1 MTFNAIIL
9 GTDHNS
15 YSVARSFNEAF
26 DKKPIVAGSAV
37 LVPFYKSKIADIY
50 TEKNFS
56 SDDGVFVQT
65 LNKIA
70 KSRPEEDFIFFAPTE
85 SYVDLLVRNAKDF
98 DFSYHIPYPDPEE
111 AAKLLM
117 KSEFYK
123 ILEKIG
129 IAYPRTFLADRENFK
144 DLNLDGELFLK
155 ADEYDDFIGS
165 DIKIKQKGYHVK
177 DRAEAIRIL
186 ENIYDSDYQ
195 GHVIVQEFIYGGQG
209 TEYSLNGYRSKDGKV
224 SMVLARNLLSDMR
237 PMWVGN
243 HLVQVDHEDSEMYA
257 IADKIVDSLDYQG
270 LFNFDFKKDAKSGK
284 VYTLEM
290 NIRQGRTFYYSTLAG
305 VNLIKIAT
313 EDMILGKS
321 VSERTKRPFML
332 TAINKNVARDHVD
345 PSLLDEFDDKKR
357 NENSAI
363 HIINSVDDG
372 IMRNLRVKDALKR
385 QEKDLYD

>member
-15 YSVARSFNEAF
+15 YSVARSFYEAF

-37 LVPFYKSKIADIY
+37 LVPFYKTRIADVF

-56 SDDGVFVQT
+56 ADDKIFIDT

-70 KSRPEEDFIFFAPTE
+70 KARPEEDFIFFAPTE
-85 SYVDLLVRNAKDF
+85 HYVDLLVRNAKDF
-98 DFSYHIPYPDPEE
+98 DFSYHIPYPNPDM
-111 AAKLLM
+111 ASKLLK

-123 ILEKIG
+123 ILEEIG
-129 IAYPRTFLADRENFK
+129 VSYPKSYVADRENYK
-144 DLNLDGELFLK
+144 NLNLDGELFLK
-155 ADEYDDFIGS
+155 ADEYDDFIAS
-165 DIKIKQKGYHVK
+165 DIKIKQKGYHAK
-177 DRAEAIRIL
+177 DRDEAIKIL
-186 ENIYDSDYQ
+186 DNIYDSDYQ
-195 GHVIVQEFIYGGQG
+195 GHVIVQVFIHGGQG

-243 HLVQVDHEDSEMYA
+243 HLVQVDHEDREMYA
-257 IADKIVDSLDYQG
+257 IAEKITNSLSYEG
-270 LFNFDFKKDAKSGK
+270 LFNFDFKKDSKSGK

-321 VSERTKRPFML
+321 VSERTKRAFML
-332 TAINKNVARDHVD
+332 TAINKDVARNHVD
-345 PSLLDEFDDKKR
+345 PSLLGEFDDKKR

-363 HIINSVDDG
+363 HIINSDDDG
-372 IMRNLRVKDALKR
+372 IMRNLRVKDALRR
-385 QEKDLYD
+385 QEKELYD

>member
-98 DFSYHIPYPDPEE
+98 DFSFHIPYPEKDMAE
-111 AAKLLM
+111 KLLM

-123 ILEKIG
+123 ILEEIG
-129 IAYPRTFLADRENFK
+129 LSYPRTFLADRENFK

-177 DRAEAIRIL
+177 DKAEAIRIL

-243 HLVQVDHEDSEMYA
+243 HLVQVDHDDSQMYA
-257 IADKIVDSLDYQG
+257 IAEKIVANLDYQG

-345 PSLLDEFDDKKR
+345 PSLLEEFDDKKR

>member
-15 YSVARSFNEAF
+15 YSVARSFYEAF

-37 LVPFYKSKIADIY
+37 LVPFYKTKIADVY

-56 SDDGVFVQT
+56 ADDKIFIDT

-70 KSRPEEDFIFFAPTE
+70 KARPEEDFIFFAPTE
-85 SYVDLLVRNAKDF
+85 HYVDLLVRNAKDF
-98 DFSYHIPYPDPEE
+98 DFSYHIPYPNPDM
-111 AAKLLM
+111 ASKLLK

-123 ILEKIG
+123 ILEEIG
-129 IAYPRTFLADRENFK
+129 VSYPKSYVADRENYK
-144 DLNLDGELFLK
+144 NLNLDGELFLK
-155 ADEYDDFIGS
+155 ADEYDDFIAS
-165 DIKIKQKGYHVK
+165 DIKIKQKGYHAK
-177 DRAEAIRIL
+177 DRAEAIKIL
-186 ENIYDSDYQ
+186 DNIYDSDYQ
-195 GHVIVQEFIYGGQG
+195 GHVIVQVFIHGGQG

-243 HLVQVDHEDSEMYA
+243 HLVQVDHDDSQMYA
-257 IADKIVDSLDYQG
+257 IAEKITNSLSYEG
-270 LFNFDFKKDAKSGK
+270 LFNFDFKKDSKSGK

-313 EDMILGKS
+313 EDMVLGKS
-321 VSERTKRPFML
+321 VSERTKRAFML
-332 TAINKNVARDHVD
+332 TAINKDVARNHVA
-345 PSLLDEFDDKKR
+345 PSLLGEFDDKKR

-363 HIINSVDDG
+363 HIINSDDDG
-372 IMRNLRVKDALKR
+372 IMRNLRVKDVLRR
-385 QEKDLYD
+385 QEKELYD

>member
-98 DFSYHIPYPDPEE
+98 DFSFHIPYPEKDMAE
-111 AAKLLM
+111 KLLM

-123 ILEKIG
+123 ILEEIG
-129 IAYPRTFLADRENFK
+129 LSYPRTFLADRENFK

-177 DRAEAIRIL
+177 DKAEAIRIL

-243 HLVQVDHEDSEMYA
+243 HLVQVDHDDKEMYA
-257 IADKIVDSLDYQG
+257 IAEKIVASLDYQG

-345 PSLLDEFDDKKR
+345 PSLLEEFDDKKR

>member
-70 KSRPEEDFIFFAPTE
+70 KARPEEDFIFFAPTE
-85 SYVDLLVRNAKDF
+85 HYVDLLVRNAKDF

-385 QEKDLYD
+385 QEKDLYN

>member
-15 YSVARSFNEAF
+15 YSVARSFYEAF

-50 TEKNFS
+50 PAKDFS
-56 SDDGVFVQT
+56 TSDEVFVKT
-65 LNKIA
+65 LNDLA
-70 KSRPEEDFIFFAPTE
+70 KERSEEDFIFFAPTE
-85 SYVDLLVRNAKDF
+85 HYVDLLVRNAKDF
-98 DFSYHIPYPDPEE
+98 DFSYHIPYPDPEW
-111 AAKLLM
+111 AAKLLK

-123 ILEKIG
+123 ILEEIG
-129 IAYPRTFLADRENFK
+129 VSYPKSYIADRENYK
-144 DLNLDGELFLK
+144 NLNLDGELFLK
-155 ADEYDDFIGS
+155 ADEYDDFIAS

-177 DRAEAIRIL
+177 DRAEAKKIL
-186 ENIYDSDYQ
+186 ENIYDSEYN
-195 GHVIVQEFIYGGQG
+195 GHVICQEYIHGGQG
-209 TEYSLNGYRSKDGKV
+209 SEYSLNGYRSKDGKI

-243 HLVQVDHEDSEMYA
+243 HLVQVDHEDSEMYE
-257 IADKIVDSLDYQG
+257 IAEKIVNHLSYVG
-270 LFNFDFKKDAKSGK
+270 LFNFDFKKDDKSGK

-313 EDMILGKS
+313 EDLILGKS

-332 TAINKNVARDHVD
+332 TAINRNIARDHVD

-357 NENSAI
+357 NENSDI
-363 HIINSVDDG
+363 HIINSADDG
-372 IMRNLRVKDALKR
+372 IMRNIRVKDALRR
-385 QEKDLYD
+385 QEKELYD

>member
-70 KSRPEEDFIFFAPTE
+70 KARPEEDFIFFAPTE
-85 SYVDLLVRNAKDF
+85 HYVDLLVRNAKDF
-98 DFSYHIPYPDPEE
+98 DFKYHIPYPDSEE

-129 IAYPRTFLADRENFK
+129 IAYPRTFLADRENYK
-144 DLNLDGELFLK
+144 DLDLDGELFLK

-177 DRAEAIRIL
+177 DKAEAIKIL

-243 HLVQVDHEDSEMYA
+243 HLVQVDHDDRGMYA
-257 IADKIVDSLDYQG
+257 IAEKIVASLDYQG

>member
-15 YSVARSFNEAF
+15 YSVARSFYEAF

-37 LVPFYKSKIADIY
+37 LVPFYKTKIADVY

-56 SDDGVFVQT
+56 ADDKIFIDT

-70 KSRPEEDFIFFAPTE
+70 KARPEEDFIFFAPTE
-85 SYVDLLVRNAKDF
+85 HYVDLLVRNAKDF
-98 DFSYHIPYPDPEE
+98 DFSYHIPYPNPDM
-111 AAKLLM
+111 ASKLLK

-123 ILEKIG
+123 ILEEIG
-129 IAYPRTFLADRENFK
+129 VSYPKSYVADRENYK
-144 DLNLDGELFLK
+144 NLNLDGELFLK
-155 ADEYDDFIGS
+155 ADEYDDFIAS
-165 DIKIKQKGYHVK
+165 DIKIKQKGYHAK
-177 DRAEAIRIL
+177 DRAEAIKIL
-186 ENIYDSDYQ
+186 DNIYDSDYQ
-195 GHVIVQEFIYGGQG
+195 GHVIVQVFIHGGQG

-243 HLVQVDHEDSEMYA
+243 HLVQVDHDDSQMYA
-257 IADKIVDSLDYQG
+257 IAEKITNSLSYEG
-270 LFNFDFKKDAKSGK
+270 LFNFDFKKDSKSGK

-313 EDMILGKS
+313 EDMVLGKS
-321 VSERTKRPFML
+321 VSERTKRAFML
-332 TAINKNVARDHVD
+332 TAINKDVARNHVD
-345 PSLLDEFDDKKR
+345 PSLLGEFDDKKR

-363 HIINSVDDG
+363 HIINSDDDG
-372 IMRNLRVKDALKR
+372 IMRNLRVKDALRR
-385 QEKDLYD
+385 QEKELYD

>member
-65 LNKIA
+65 LNKISKA
-70 KSRPEEDFIFFAPTE
+70 RPEEDFIFFAPTE
-85 SYVDLLVRNAKDF
+85 HYVDLLVRNAKDF

-195 GHVIVQEFIYGGQG
+195 GHIIVQEFIYGGQG

-257 IADKIVDSLDYQG
+257 IAEKIVDSLDYQG

-313 EDMILGKS
+313 EDMILGKA

>member
-15 YSVARSFNEAF
+15 YSVARSFYEAF
-26 DKKPIVAGSAV
+26 GKKPIVAGSAV
-37 LVPFYKSKIADIY
+37 LVPFYKTKIADVY

-56 SDDGVFVQT
+56 ADDKIFVDT

-70 KSRPEEDFIFFAPTE
+70 KVRPEEDFIFFAPTE
-85 SYVDLLVRNAKDF
+85 HYVDLLVRNAKDF
-98 DFSYHIPYPDPEE
+98 DFSYHIPYPDLDM
-111 AAKLLM
+111 ASKLLK

-123 ILEKIG
+123 ILEEIG
-129 IAYPRTFLADRENFK
+129 VSYPKSYVADRENYK
-144 DLNLDGELFLK
+144 NLNLDGELFLK
-155 ADEYDDFIGS
+155 ADEYDDFIAS

-177 DRAEAIRIL
+177 DRDEAIKIL
-186 ENIYDSDYQ
+186 DNIYDSDYQ
-195 GHVIVQEFIYGGQG
+195 GHVIVQEFIHGGQG

-243 HLVQVDHEDSEMYA
+243 HLVQVDHDDSQMYA
-257 IADKIVDSLDYQG
+257 IAEKITNSLSYEG
-270 LFNFDFKKDAKSGK
+270 LFNFDFKKDSKSGK

-313 EDMILGKS
+313 EDMVLGKS
-321 VSERTKRPFML
+321 VSERTKRAFML
-332 TAINKNVARDHVD
+332 TAINKDVARNHVD
-345 PSLLDEFDDKKR
+345 PSLLGEFDDKKR

-363 HIINSVDDG
+363 HIINSDDDG
-372 IMRNLRVKDALKR
+372 IMRNLRVKDALRR
-385 QEKDLYD
+385 QEKELYD

>member
-70 KSRPEEDFIFFAPTE
+70 KARPEEDFIFFAPTE

-98 DFSYHIPYPDPEE
+98 DFSFHIPYPEKDMAE
-111 AAKLLM
+111 KLLM

-123 ILEKIG
+123 ILEEIG
-129 IAYPRTFLADRENFK
+129 LSYPRTFLADRENFK

-177 DRAEAIRIL
+177 DKAEAIRIL

-243 HLVQVDHEDSEMYA
+243 HLVQVDHDDSQMYA
-257 IADKIVDSLDYQG
+257 IAEKIVANLDYQG

-345 PSLLDEFDDKKR
+345 PSLLEEFDDKKR

>member
-15 YSVARSFNEAF
+15 YSVARSFYEAF
-26 DKKPIVAGSAV
+26 GKKPIVAGSAV
-37 LVPFYKSKIADIY
+37 LVPFYKSKIAEIY

-56 SDDGVFVQT
+56 SDDEVFVKT
-65 LNKIA
+65 LNALVEK
-70 KSRPEEDFIFFAPTE
+70 RPEDDFIFFAPTE
-85 SYVDLLVRNAKDF
+85 HYVDLLVRNAKDF
-98 DFSYHIPYPDPEE
+98 DFSYHIPYPEPEWAE
-111 AAKLLM
+111 KLLK
-117 KSEFYK
+117 KSGFYK
-123 ILEKIG
+123 ILEDIG
-129 IAYPRTFLADRENFK
+129 VPYPKTFIADRENYK
-144 DLNLDGELFLK
+144 NLDLDGEIFLK
-155 ADEYDDFIGS
+155 ADEYDDFIAS

-177 DRAEAIRIL
+177 DKAEAIEIL
-186 ENIYDSDYQ
+186 ENIYDSNYQ
-195 GHVIVQEFIYGGQG
+195 GHVIAQDFIYGGQG

-243 HLVQVDHEDSEMYA
+243 HLVQVDHEDREMYE
-257 IADKIVDSLDYQG
+257 IAEKIVNHLSYEG
-270 LFNFDFKKDAKSGK
+270 LFNLDFKKDSQSGR

-313 EDMILGKS
+313 EDMILGQS
-321 VSERTKRPFML
+321 VTERTKKPFML

-345 PSLLDEFDDKKR
+345 PSLLDEFDDEKR

-363 HIINSVDDG
+363 HIINKKDDG
-372 IMRNLRVKDALKR
+372 IMRTMRVKDALRR
-385 QEKDLYD
+385 QEKELYD

>member
-15 YSVARSFNEAF
+15 YSVARSFYEAF
-26 DKKPIVAGSAV
+26 GKKPIVAGSAV
-37 LVPFYKSKIADIY
+37 LVPFYKTKIADVY

-56 SDDGVFVQT
+56 ADDKIFVDT

-70 KSRPEEDFIFFAPTE
+70 KARPEEDFIFFAPTE
-85 SYVDLLVRNAKDF
+85 HYVDLLVRNAKGF
-98 DFSYHIPYPDPEE
+98 DFSYHIPYPDLDM
-111 AAKLLM
+111 ASKLLK

-123 ILEKIG
+123 ILEEIG
-129 IAYPRTFLADRENFK
+129 VSYPKSYVADRENYK
-144 DLNLDGELFLK
+144 NLNLDGELFLK
-155 ADEYDDFIGS
+155 ADEYDDFIAS

-177 DRAEAIRIL
+177 DRDEAIKIL
-186 ENIYDSDYQ
+186 DNIYDSDYQ
-195 GHVIVQEFIYGGQG
+195 GHVIVQEFIHGGQG

-243 HLVQVDHEDSEMYA
+243 HLVQVDHDDSQMYA
-257 IADKIVDSLDYQG
+257 IAEKITNSLSYEG
-270 LFNFDFKKDAKSGK
+270 LFNFDFKKDSKSGK

-321 VSERTKRPFML
+321 VSERTKRAFML
-332 TAINKNVARDHVD
+332 TAINKDVARDHVEA
-345 PSLLDEFDDKKR
+345 SLLGEFDDKER
-357 NENSAI
+357 NQNSAI

-372 IMRNLRVKDALKR
+372 IMRNLRVKDALRR
-385 QEKDLYD
+385 QEKELYD

>member
-65 LNKIA
+65 LNKISKA
-70 KSRPEEDFIFFAPTE
+70 RPEEDFIFFAPTE
-85 SYVDLLVRNAKDF
+85 HYVDLLVRNAKDF

-144 DLNLDGELFLK
+144 DLDLDGELFLK

-243 HLVQVDHEDSEMYA
+243 HLVQVDHDDRGMYA
-257 IADKIVDSLDYQG
+257 IAEKIVASLDYQG

-345 PSLLDEFDDKKR
+345 PSLLEEFDDKKR

>member
-15 YSVARSFNEAF
+15 YSVARSFYEAF
-26 DKKPIVAGSAV
+26 GKKPIVAGSAV
-37 LVPFYKSKIADIY
+37 LVPFYKSKIAEIY

-56 SDDGVFVQT
+56 SDDEVFVRT
-65 LNKIA
+65 LNALVEK
-70 KSRPEEDFIFFAPTE
+70 RPEDDFIFFAPTE
-85 SYVDLLVRNAKDF
+85 HYVDLLVRNAKDF
-98 DFSYHIPYPDPEE
+98 DFSYHIPYPEPEWAE
-111 AAKLLM
+111 KLLK

-123 ILEKIG
+123 ILEDIG
-129 IAYPRTFLADRENFK
+129 VPYPKTFIADRENYK
-144 DLNLDGELFLK
+144 NLDLDGEIFLK
-155 ADEYDDFIGS
+155 ADEYDDFIAS

-177 DRAEAIRIL
+177 DKAEAIEIL
-186 ENIYDSDYQ
+186 ENIYDSNYQ
-195 GHVIVQEFIYGGQG
+195 GHVIAQDFIYGGQG

-243 HLVQVDHEDSEMYA
+243 HLVQVDHEDREMYE
-257 IADKIVDSLDYQG
+257 IAEKIVNHLSYEG
-270 LFNFDFKKDAKSGK
+270 LFNLDFKKDSKSGR

-321 VSERTKRPFML
+321 VTERTKKPFML

-345 PSLLDEFDDKKR
+345 SSLLDEFDDEKR

-363 HIINSVDDG
+363 HIINKEDDG
-372 IMRNLRVKDALKR
+372 IMRTMRVKDALRR
-385 QEKDLYD
+385 QEKELYD

>member
-15 YSVARSFNEAF
+15 YSVARSFYEAF
-26 DKKPIVAGSAV
+26 GKKTIVAGSAV
-37 LVPFYKSKIADIY
+37 LVPFYKSKIAEIY

-56 SDDGVFVQT
+56 SDDEVFVKT
-65 LNKIA
+65 LNALVEK
-70 KSRPEEDFIFFAPTE
+70 RPEDDFIFFAPTE
-85 SYVDLLVRNAKDF
+85 HYVDLLVRNAKDF
-98 DFSYHIPYPDPEE
+98 DFSYHIPYPEPEWAE
-111 AAKLLM
+111 KLLK

-123 ILEKIG
+123 ILEDIG
-129 IAYPRTFLADRENFK
+129 VPYPKTFIADRENYK
-144 DLNLDGELFLK
+144 NLDLDGEIFLK
-155 ADEYDDFIGS
+155 ADEYDDFIAS

-177 DRAEAIRIL
+177 DKAEAIEIL
-186 ENIYDSDYQ
+186 ENIYDSNYQ
-195 GHVIVQEFIYGGQG
+195 GHVIAQDFIYGGQG

-243 HLVQVDHEDSEMYA
+243 HLVQVDHEDREMYE
-257 IADKIVDSLDYQG
+257 IAEKIVNHLSYEG
-270 LFNFDFKKDAKSGK
+270 LFNLDFKKDSKSGR

-321 VSERTKRPFML
+321 VTERTKKPFML

-345 PSLLDEFDDKKR
+345 PSLLDEFDDEKR

-363 HIINSVDDG
+363 HIINKEDDG
-372 IMRNLRVKDALKR
+372 IMRTMRVKDALRR
-385 QEKDLYD
+385 QEKELYD

>member
-15 YSVARSFNEAF
+15 YSVARSFYEAF
-26 DKKPIVAGSAV
+26 GKKPIVAGSAV
-37 LVPFYKSKIADIY
+37 LVPFYKSKIAEIY

-56 SDDGVFVQT
+56 SDDEVFVKT
-65 LNKIA
+65 LNELVEK
-70 KSRPEEDFIFFAPTE
+70 RPEDDFIFFAPTE
-85 SYVDLLVRNAKDF
+85 HYVDLLVRNAKDF
-98 DFSYHIPYPDPEE
+98 DFSYHIPYPELE
-111 AAKLLM
+111 WAEKLLK

-123 ILEKIG
+123 ILEDIG
-129 IAYPRTFLADRENFK
+129 VPYPKTFIADRENYK
-144 DLNLDGELFLK
+144 NLDLDGEIFLK
-155 ADEYDDFIGS
+155 ADEYDDFIAS

-177 DRAEAIRIL
+177 DKAEAIEIL
-186 ENIYDSDYQ
+186 ENIYDSNYQ
-195 GHVIVQEFIYGGQG
+195 GHVIAQDFIYGGQG

-243 HLVQVDHEDSEMYA
+243 HLVQVDHEDREMYE
-257 IADKIVDSLDYQG
+257 IAEKIVNHLSYEG
-270 LFNFDFKKDAKSGK
+270 LFNLDFKKDSKSGR

-313 EDMILGKS
+313 EDMILVKS

-345 PSLLDEFDDKKR
+345 SSLLDEFDDEKR

-363 HIINSVDDG
+363 HIINKEDDG
-372 IMRNLRVKDALKR
+372 IMRTMRVKDALRR
-385 QEKDLYD
+385 QEKELYD

>member
-15 YSVARSFNEAF
+15 YSVARSFYEAF
-26 DKKPIVAGSAV
+26 GKKPIVAGSAV
-37 LVPFYKSKIADIY
+37 LVPFYKSKIAEIY

-56 SDDGVFVQT
+56 SDDEVFVKT
-65 LNKIA
+65 LNALVEK
-70 KSRPEEDFIFFAPTE
+70 RPEDDFIFFAPTE
-85 SYVDLLVRNAKDF
+85 HYVDLLVRNAKDF
-98 DFSYHIPYPDPEE
+98 DFSYHIPYPEPEWAE
-111 AAKLLM
+111 KLLK

-123 ILEKIG
+123 ILEDIG
-129 IAYPRTFLADRENFK
+129 VPYPRTFIADRENYK
-144 DLNLDGELFLK
+144 NLDLDGEIFLK
-155 ADEYDDFIGS
+155 ADEYDDFIAS

-177 DRAEAIRIL
+177 DKAEAIEIL
-186 ENIYDSDYQ
+186 ENIYDSNYQ
-195 GHVIVQEFIYGGQG
+195 GHVIAQDFIYGGQG

-243 HLVQVDHEDSEMYA
+243 HLVQVDHEDREMYE
-257 IADKIVDSLDYQG
+257 IAEKIVNHLSYEG
-270 LFNFDFKKDAKSGK
+270 LFNLDFKKDSKSGR

-321 VSERTKRPFML
+321 VTERTKKPFML

-345 PSLLDEFDDKKR
+345 PSLLDEFDDEKR

-363 HIINSVDDG
+363 HIINKEDDG
-372 IMRNLRVKDALKR
+372 IMRTMRVKDALRR
-385 QEKDLYD
+385 QEKELYD

>member
-37 LVPFYKSKIADIY
+37 LVPFYKSKIADSY

-65 LNKIA
+65 LNKISKA
-70 KSRPEEDFIFFAPTE
+70 RPEEDFIFFAPTE
-85 SYVDLLVRNAKDF
+85 HYVDLLVRNAKDF

-144 DLNLDGELFLK
+144 DLDLDGELFLK

-257 IADKIVDSLDYQG
+257 IAEKIVASLDYQG

>member
-15 YSVARSFNEAF
+15 YSVARSFYEAF

-37 LVPFYKSKIADIY
+37 LVPFYKTRIADVY

-56 SDDGVFVQT
+56 ADDKIFIDT

-70 KSRPEEDFIFFAPTE
+70 KARPEEDFIFFAPTE
-85 SYVDLLVRNAKDF
+85 HYVDLLVRNAKDF
-98 DFSYHIPYPDPEE
+98 DFSYHIPYPNPDM
-111 AAKLLM
+111 ASKLLK

-123 ILEKIG
+123 ILEEIG
-129 IAYPRTFLADRENFK
+129 VSYPKSYVADRENYK
-144 DLNLDGELFLK
+144 NLNLDGELFLK
-155 ADEYDDFIGS
+155 ADEYDDFIAS
-165 DIKIKQKGYHVK
+165 DIKIKQKGYHAK
-177 DRAEAIRIL
+177 DRAEAIKIL
-186 ENIYDSDYQ
+186 DNIYDSDYQ
-195 GHVIVQEFIYGGQG
+195 GHVIVQVFIHGGQG

-257 IADKIVDSLDYQG
+257 IAEKITNSLSYEG
-270 LFNFDFKKDAKSGK
+270 LFNFDFKKDSKSGK

-313 EDMILGKS
+313 EDMVLGKS
-321 VSERTKRPFML
+321 VSERTKRAFML
-332 TAINKNVARDHVD
+332 TAINKDVARNHVD
-345 PSLLDEFDDKKR
+345 PSLLGEFDDKKR

-363 HIINSVDDG
+363 HIINSDDDG
-372 IMRNLRVKDALKR
+372 IMRNLRVKDALRR
-385 QEKDLYD
+385 QEKELYD

>member
-56 SDDGVFVQT
+56 SDDEIFVQT

-70 KSRPEEDFIFFAPTE
+70 KSRPEEEFIFFAPTE

-98 DFSYHIPYPDPEE
+98 DFSYHIPYPDPDE

-129 IAYPRTFLADRENFK
+129 IAYPRTFLADRENYK
-144 DLNLDGELFLK
+144 DLDLDGELFLK

-177 DRAEAIRIL
+177 DRDKAIKIL

-243 HLVQVDHEDSEMYA
+243 HLVQVDHDDSQMYG
-257 IADKIVDSLDYQG
+257 IAEKIVASLDYQG

-345 PSLLDEFDDKKR
+345 PSLLEEFDDKKR

>member
-50 TEKNFS
+50 TEKNVS

-65 LNKIA
+65 LNKISKA
-70 KSRPEEDFIFFAPTE
+70 RPEEDFIFFAPTE
-85 SYVDLLVRNAKDF
+85 HYVDLLVRNAKDF

-195 GHVIVQEFIYGGQG
+195 GHIIVQEFIYGGQG

-257 IADKIVDSLDYQG
+257 IAEKIVDSLDYQG

-313 EDMILGKS
+313 EDMILGKA

>member
-70 KSRPEEDFIFFAPTE
+70 KARPEEDFIFFAPTE
-85 SYVDLLVRNAKDF
+85 HYVDLLVRNAKDF

-111 AAKLLM
+111 ASKLLM

-129 IAYPRTFLADRENFK
+129 VSYPRTFLADRKNFK

-177 DRAEAIRIL
+177 DRTEAIRIL

-243 HLVQVDHEDSEMYA
+243 HLVQVDHDDKGMYA
-257 IADKIVDSLDYQG
+257 IAEKIVASLDYQG
-270 LFNFDFKKDAKSGK
+270 LFNFDFKKDAQSGK

-345 PSLLDEFDDKKR
+345 PSLLEEFDDKKR

>member
-70 KSRPEEDFIFFAPTE
+70 KARPEEDFIFFAPTE
-85 SYVDLLVRNAKDF
+85 HYVDLLVRNAKDF
-98 DFSYHIPYPDPEE
+98 DFSFHIPYPDPEE

-243 HLVQVDHEDSEMYA
+243 HLVQVDHDDRGMYA
-257 IADKIVDSLDYQG
+257 IAEKIVASLDYQG

>member
-15 YSVARSFNEAF
+15 YSVARSFYEAF

-37 LVPFYKSKIADIY
+37 LVPFYKTKIADVY

-56 SDDGVFVQT
+56 ADDKIFIDT

-70 KSRPEEDFIFFAPTE
+70 KARPEEDFIFFAPTE
-85 SYVDLLVRNAKDF
+85 HYVDLLVRNAKDF
-98 DFSYHIPYPDPEE
+98 DFSYHIPYPNPDM
-111 AAKLLM
+111 ASKLLK

-123 ILEKIG
+123 ILEEIG
-129 IAYPRTFLADRENFK
+129 VSYPKSYVADRENYK
-144 DLNLDGELFLK
+144 NLNLDGELFLK
-155 ADEYDDFIGS
+155 ADEYDDFIAS
-165 DIKIKQKGYHVK
+165 DIKIKQKGYHAK
-177 DRAEAIRIL
+177 DRAEAIKIL
-186 ENIYDSDYQ
+186 DNIYDSDYQ
-195 GHVIVQEFIYGGQG
+195 GHVIVQVFIHGGQG

-257 IADKIVDSLDYQG
+257 IAEKITNSLSYEG
-270 LFNFDFKKDAKSGK
+270 LFNFDFKKDSKSGK

-313 EDMILGKS
+313 EDMVLGKS
-321 VSERTKRPFML
+321 VSERTKRAFML
-332 TAINKNVARDHVD
+332 TAINKDVARNHVD
-345 PSLLDEFDDKKR
+345 PSLLGEFDDKKR

-363 HIINSVDDG
+363 HIINSDDDG
-372 IMRNLRVKDALKR
+372 IMRNHRVKDALRR
-385 QEKDLYD
+385 QEKELYD

>member
-15 YSVARSFNEAF
+15 YSVARSFYEAF
-26 DKKPIVAGSAV
+26 GKKPIVAGSAV
-37 LVPFYKSKIADIY
+37 LVPFYKSKIAEIY

-56 SDDGVFVQT
+56 SDDEVFVKT
-65 LNKIA
+65 LNGLVEK
-70 KSRPEEDFIFFAPTE
+70 RPEDDFIFFAPTE
-85 SYVDLLVRNAKDF
+85 HYVNLLVRNAKNF
-98 DFSYHIPYPDPEE
+98 DFSYHIPYPEPEWAE
-111 AAKLLM
+111 KLLK

-123 ILEKIG
+123 ILEDIG
-129 IAYPRTFLADRENFK
+129 VPYPKTFIADRENYK
-144 DLNLDGELFLK
+144 NLDLDGEIFLK
-155 ADEYDDFIGS
+155 ADEYDDFIAS
-165 DIKIKQKGYHVK
+165 DIKIKQKGYHVRDK
-177 DRAEAIRIL
+177 AEAIEIL
-186 ENIYDSDYQ
+186 ENIYDSNYQ
-195 GHVIVQEFIYGGQG
+195 GHVIAQDFIYGGQG

-243 HLVQVDHEDSEMYA
+243 HLVQVDHEDREMYE
-257 IADKIVDSLDYQG
+257 IAEKIVNHLSYEG
-270 LFNFDFKKDAKSGK
+270 LFNLDFKKDSKSGR

-321 VSERTKRPFML
+321 VTERTKKPFML

-345 PSLLDEFDDKKR
+345 PSLLDEFDDEKR

-363 HIINSVDDG
+363 HIINKEDDG
-372 IMRNLRVKDALKR
+372 IMRTMRVKDALRR
-385 QEKDLYD
+385 QEKELYD

>member
-15 YSVARSFNEAF
+15 YSVARSFYEAF
-26 DKKPIVAGSAV
+26 GKKPIVAGSAV
-37 LVPFYKSKIADIY
+37 LVPFYKSKIAEIY

-56 SDDGVFVQT
+56 SDDEVFVKT
-65 LNKIA
+65 LNALVEK
-70 KSRPEEDFIFFAPTE
+70 RPEDDFIFFAPTE
-85 SYVDLLVRNAKDF
+85 HYVDLLVRNAKDF
-98 DFSYHIPYPDPEE
+98 DFSYHIPYPEPEWAE
-111 AAKLLM
+111 KLLK

-123 ILEKIG
+123 ILEDIG
-129 IAYPRTFLADRENFK
+129 VPYPKTFIADRENYK
-144 DLNLDGELFLK
+144 NLDLDGEIFLK
-155 ADEYDDFIGS
+155 ADEYDDFIAS

-177 DRAEAIRIL
+177 DKAEAIEIL
-186 ENIYDSDYQ
+186 ENIYDSNYQ
-195 GHVIVQEFIYGGQG
+195 GHVIAQDFIYGGQG

-243 HLVQVDHEDSEMYA
+243 HLVQVDHEDREMYE
-257 IADKIVDSLDYQG
+257 IAEKIVNHLSYEG
-270 LFNFDFKKDAKSGK
+270 LFNLDFKKDSKSGR

-321 VSERTKRPFML
+321 VTERTKKPFML

-345 PSLLDEFDDKKR
+345 PSLLDEFDDEKR

-363 HIINSVDDG
+363 HIINKEDDG
-372 IMRNLRVKDALKR
+372 IMRTMRVKDALRR
-385 QEKDLYD
+385 QEKELYD

>member
-15 YSVARSFNEAF
+15 YSVARSFYEAF

-37 LVPFYKSKIADIY
+37 LVPFYKTKIADVY

-56 SDDGVFVQT
+56 ADDKIFIDT

-70 KSRPEEDFIFFAPTE
+70 KARPEEDVIFFAPTE
-85 SYVDLLVRNAKDF
+85 HYVDLLVRNAKDF
-98 DFSYHIPYPDPEE
+98 DFSYHIPYPNPDM
-111 AAKLLM
+111 ASKLLK

-123 ILEKIG
+123 ILEEIG
-129 IAYPRTFLADRENFK
+129 VSYPKSYVADRENYK
-144 DLNLDGELFLK
+144 NLNLDGELFLK
-155 ADEYDDFIGS
+155 ADEYDDFIAS
-165 DIKIKQKGYHVK
+165 DIKIKQKGYHAK
-177 DRAEAIRIL
+177 DRAEAIKIL
-186 ENIYDSDYQ
+186 DNIYDSDYQ
-195 GHVIVQEFIYGGQG
+195 GHVIVQVFIHGGQG

-257 IADKIVDSLDYQG
+257 IAEKITNSLSYEG
-270 LFNFDFKKDAKSGK
+270 LFNFDFKKDSKSGK

-313 EDMILGKS
+313 EDMVLGKS
-321 VSERTKRPFML
+321 VSERTKRAFML
-332 TAINKNVARDHVD
+332 TAINKDVARNHVD
-345 PSLLDEFDDKKR
+345 PSLLGEFDDKKR

-363 HIINSVDDG
+363 HIINSDDDG
-372 IMRNLRVKDALKR
+372 IMRNLRVKDALRR
-385 QEKDLYD
+385 QEKEIYD

>member
-15 YSVARSFNEAF
+15 YSVARSFYEAF

-37 LVPFYKSKIADIY
+37 LVPFYKTRIADVY

-56 SDDGVFVQT
+56 TDDKIFIDT

-70 KSRPEEDFIFFAPTE
+70 EARPEEDFIFFAPTE
-85 SYVDLLVRNAKDF
+85 HYVDLLVRNAKDF
-98 DFSYHIPYPDPEE
+98 DFSYHIPYPDPDM
-111 AAKLLM
+111 ASKLLK

-123 ILEKIG
+123 ILEEIG
-129 IAYPRTFLADRENFK
+129 VSYPKSYVADRENYK
-144 DLNLDGELFLK
+144 NLNLDGELFLK
-155 ADEYDDFIGS
+155 ADEYDDFIAS
-165 DIKIKQKGYHVK
+165 DIKIKQKGYHAK
-177 DRAEAIRIL
+177 DRAEAIKIL
-186 ENIYDSDYQ
+186 DNIYDSDYQ
-195 GHVIVQEFIYGGQG
+195 GHVIVQVFIHGGQG

-257 IADKIVDSLDYQG
+257 IAEKITNSLSYEG
-270 LFNFDFKKDAKSGK
+270 LFNFDFKKDSKSGK

-313 EDMILGKS
+313 EDMVLGKS
-321 VSERTKRPFML
+321 VSERTKRAFML
-332 TAINKNVARDHVD
+332 TAINKDVARNHVD
-345 PSLLDEFDDKKR
+345 PSLLGEFDDKRR

-363 HIINSVDDG
+363 HIINSDDDG
-372 IMRNLRVKDALKR
+372 IMRNLRVKDALRR
-385 QEKDLYD
+385 QEKELYD

>member
-70 KSRPEEDFIFFAPTE
+70 KARPEEDFIFFAPTE

-98 DFSYHIPYPDPEE
+98 DFSFHIPYPDPEE
-111 AAKLLM
+111 ASKLLM

-129 IAYPRTFLADRENFK
+129 IAYPRTFLADRENYK
-144 DLNLDGELFLK
+144 DLDLDGELFLK

-177 DRAEAIRIL
+177 DKAEAIRIL

-257 IADKIVDSLDYQG
+257 IAEKIVASLDYQG

-345 PSLLDEFDDKKR
+345 PSLLEEFDDKKR

-385 QEKDLYD
+385 QEKDLYN

>member
-15 YSVARSFNEAF
+15 YSVARSFYEAF

-37 LVPFYKSKIADIY
+37 LVPFYKTKIADVY

-56 SDDGVFVQT
+56 VDDKIFIDT

-70 KSRPEEDFIFFAPTE
+70 KARPEEDFIFFAPTE
-85 SYVDLLVRNAKDF
+85 HYVDLLVRNAKDF
-98 DFSYHIPYPDPEE
+98 DFSYHIPYPNPDM
-111 AAKLLM
+111 ASKLLK

-123 ILEKIG
+123 ILEEIG
-129 IAYPRTFLADRENFK
+129 VSYPKSYVADRENYK
-144 DLNLDGELFLK
+144 NLNLDGELFLK
-155 ADEYDDFIGS
+155 ADEYDDFIAS
-165 DIKIKQKGYHVK
+165 DIKIKQKGYHAK
-177 DRAEAIRIL
+177 DRAEAIKIL
-186 ENIYDSDYQ
+186 DNIYDSDYQ
-195 GHVIVQEFIYGGQG
+195 GHVIVQVFIHGGQG

-257 IADKIVDSLDYQG
+257 IAEKITNSLSYEG
-270 LFNFDFKKDAKSGK
+270 LFNFDFKKDSKSGK

-321 VSERTKRPFML
+321 VSERTKRAFML
-332 TAINKNVARDHVD
+332 TAINKDVARNHVD
-345 PSLLDEFDDKKR
+345 PSLLGEFDDKKR

-363 HIINSVDDG
+363 HIINSDDDG
-372 IMRNLRVKDALKR
+372 IMRNLRVKDALRR
-385 QEKDLYD
+385 QEKELYD

>member
-15 YSVARSFNEAF
+15 YSVARSFYEAF

-37 LVPFYKSKIADIY
+37 LVPFYKTRIADVY

-56 SDDGVFVQT
+56 ADDKIFIDT

-70 KSRPEEDFIFFAPTE
+70 KARPEEYFIFFAPTE
-85 SYVDLLVRNAKDF
+85 HYVDLLVRNAKDF
-98 DFSYHIPYPDPEE
+98 DFSYHIPYPDPDM
-111 AAKLLM
+111 ASKLLK

-123 ILEKIG
+123 ILEEIG
-129 IAYPRTFLADRENFK
+129 VSYPKSYVADRENYK
-144 DLNLDGELFLK
+144 NLNLDGELFLK
-155 ADEYDDFIGS
+155 ADEYDDFIAS
-165 DIKIKQKGYHVK
+165 DIKIKQKGYHAK
-177 DRAEAIRIL
+177 DRAEAIKIL
-186 ENIYDSDYQ
+186 DNIYDSDYQ
-195 GHVIVQEFIYGGQG
+195 GHVIVQVFIHGGQG

-257 IADKIVDSLDYQG
+257 IAEKITNSLSYEG
-270 LFNFDFKKDAKSGK
+270 LFNFDFKKDSKSGK

-313 EDMILGKS
+313 EDMVLGKS
-321 VSERTKRPFML
+321 VSERTKRAFML
-332 TAINKNVARDHVD
+332 TAINKDVARNHVD
-345 PSLLDEFDDKKR
+345 PSLLGEFDDKER

-363 HIINSVDDG
+363 HIINSDDDG
-372 IMRNLRVKDALKR
+372 IMRNLRVKDALRR
-385 QEKDLYD
+385 QEKELYD

>member
-56 SDDGVFVQT
+56 FDDGVFVQT

-85 SYVDLLVRNAKDF
+85 HYVDLLVRNAKDF

-111 AAKLLM
+111 ASKLLM

-129 IAYPRTFLADRENFK
+129 VSYPRTFLADRKNFK

-177 DRAEAIRIL
+177 DRTEAIRIL

-243 HLVQVDHEDSEMYA
+243 HLVQVDHDDKGMYA
-257 IADKIVDSLDYQG
+257 IAEKIVASLDYQG
-270 LFNFDFKKDAKSGK
+270 LFNFDFKKDAQSGK

-345 PSLLDEFDDKKR
+345 PSLLEEFDDKKR

>member
-56 SDDGVFVQT
+56 SDDEIFVQT
-65 LNKIA
+65 LNKVA
-70 KSRPEEDFIFFAPTE
+70 KSRPEEEFIFFAPTE

-98 DFSYHIPYPDPEE
+98 DFSYHIPYPDPDE

-129 IAYPRTFLADRENFK
+129 IAYPRTFLADRENYK
-144 DLNLDGELFLK
+144 DLDLDGELFLK

-177 DRAEAIRIL
+177 DRDQAIKIL

-243 HLVQVDHEDSEMYA
+243 HLVQVDHDDSQMYG
-257 IADKIVDSLDYQG
+257 IAEKIVASLDYQG

-345 PSLLDEFDDKKR
+345 PSLLEEFDDKKR
-357 NENSAI
+357 NANSAI
-363 HIINSVDDG
+363 HIINCVDDG
-372 IMRNLRVKDALKR
+372 IMRNLRVKDALRR